1 MVNVGSD
8 EPAQIVTKLRQA
20 LDAVN
25 RLSAERAAL
34 EEALK
39 VEKNKDNI
47 LPRIMAV
54 SGSYDRLFAEE
65 LKKYEP
71 LKVHSETLSA
81 CASIAVHMQPKA
93 STASYEMCILA
104 ATQGLSLKLERC
116 ELLSAQD
123 QTALGAISSR
133 S

>member
-1 MVNVGSD
+1 MQSLISADTLMQVILMQAPMVNTGSE

-25 RLSAERAAL
+25 RLSSERAAL

-54 SGSYDRLFAEE
+54 SGSYDRLFTEE

-71 LKVHSETLSA
+71 LKVYIQRFLDRTECTISF
-81 CASIAVHMQPKA
+81 V
-93 STASYEMCILA
+93 TASL
-104 ATQGLSLKLERC
+104 T
-116 ELLSAQD
+116 
-123 QTALGAISSR
+123 SR
-133 S
+133 

>member
-71 LKVHSETLSA
+71 LKVNISPLTNKPYKTGGKNPAAHHSCLRL
-81 CASIAVHMQPKA
+81 P
-93 STASYEMCILA
+93 
-104 ATQGLSLKLERC
+104 GSLLR
-116 ELLSAQD
+116 
-123 QTALGAISSR
+123 SSR
-133 S
+133 SMRP